1 MDNNEKRMLIVDNTI
16 EMLTATRKEMLEKG
30 ASKERIYAVEQEI
43 QSAKEEFDRLFEA
56 WASGRDEIG
65 RIQEFMNL
73 MDMAAEDAAMCNTA
87 VDDTAR
93 EGIDRYRELAGS
105 TDWSMCNEFI
115 VPRRF
120 NEGKVHY
127 IGTPGSGYIP
137 YAEALRRTMKYY
149 GNYRTSGEGRAGS
162 AREARTIANT
172 QKKRPVRIV
181 RKDRR
186 ITAPNI

>member
-1 MDNNEKRMLIVDNTI
+1 MPEMEKKSLTDDYTI
-16 EMLTATRKEMLEKG
+16 FDVMEEELYTPKG
-30 ASKERIYAVEQEI
+30 AVGKDYLKQVPCLYMNGKDAEYSYDTCRDKMVINVKSSGSDRKCITEKLHEVHK
-43 QSAKEEFDRLFEA
+43 SVCEET
-56 WASGRDEIG
+56 G
-65 RIQEFMNL
+65 
-73 MDMAAEDAAMCNTA
+73 
-87 VDDTAR
+87 
-93 EGIDRYRELAGS
+93 
-105 TDWSMCNEFI
+105 EFI

-149 GNYRTSGEGRAGS
+149 GNYRTSGEGLAGS
-162 AREARTIANT
+162 ARETRTITNT